1 MEYPRK
7 FICVQSAS
15 YPKEELSYNEQ
26 AQYIASQVERT
37 PFERMSDLLNEKT
50 LEKSIKELKSNN

>member
-15 YPKEELSYNEQ
+15 YPKEQLSYNEQ
-26 AQYIASQVERT
+26 AQYIASQVKRT
-37 PFERMSDLLNEKT
+37 PFERMSDLIKEKT
-50 LEKSIKELKSNN
+50 LEASIKELKSN

>member
-15 YPKEELSYNEQ
+15 YPKERLSYNEQ
-26 AQYIASQVERT
+26 AEFIASQVNRT
-37 PFERMSDLLNEKT
+37 PFERMSDLIKEKT
-50 LEKSIKELKSNN
+50 LEASIKELKSN